1 MKTKNALFRPGKRA
15 IKRASYLLAGLALGG
30 LPLTAQDTE
39 SDEVF
44 ELSPFQID
52 ASNEQGYYSS
62 QTLAGGRLNTDL
74 KNIATSVQVVT
85 KQFMEDIGATSLD
98 EVLAY
103 TTGTE
108 AFGGLTDY
116 QQISAGLTN
125 DDQQR
130 PGDLDN
136 SGARQNPDAA
146 SRVRGMT
153 APTRTTNYFA
163 SSIPFDSYNADR
175 IDINRGAN
183 SFLFGL
189 GSPGGIVNTGLQG
202 ANLSRDSYVIDT
214 KLSTENFEDNYSTEL
229 SFNVNKILIEDKL
242 AVRLALK
249 EKDQEFMQKPAYND
263 QSRQYV
269 AIRYKPSGE
278 HNISF
283 SGNYETGDT
292 DFISV
297 ERNGPLETL
306 STFIDNPAGDRWGP
320 VTDLD
325 GNVLFEN
332 SAQRM
337 AFDVFGNLM
346 KNSADPDNN
355 TSYTGVDAN
364 GDPLNYTFY
373 RDQFLKRNGWML
385 VYDGTEDANGLPTRA
400 VDTGWTNNR
409 FRPGSPTWDP
419 FGNYSGQT
427 WATFQTTPRIAFFG
441 SNLINPD
448 TGEDYTRWN
457 NQGLLNYDVFDFR
470 KNLITGMNDTNRNDF
485 DRTMLSFE
493 AISDDGNYGI
503 SLDYASEDFS
513 RTGFS
518 LSGSPRID
526 LDINYSHVT
535 GPNALF
541 GDTNPNF
548 GRLFF
553 YASASDRTFIDENRD
568 AARATAFA
576 KVDFQEKFDGGF
588 LSKLGNHTVS
598 LLLDENEYNQ
608 STITTEPLVMG
619 NNADFHLSTD
629 ANVFQREGSAIFY
642 ISDPLINAFN
652 DPSFQLSDFHTRGL
666 QGNANV
672 HLPENHQVPL
682 VFKSEGDPNVL
693 TNRNG
698 ALAYLDQGTYTSSFQ
713 PVEGNLTG
721 TETSSQAVN
730 LQSFLFNDLLVA
742 NLGWRE
748 DSVDVRRFN
757 AERTVAETAPS
768 PDKINISIVDPA
780 SFNLGRSDIRT
791 EKSKASNFGYGFVLK
806 APSEWMP
813 EGMGLSAHY
822 GENTNFVASPG
833 QFDWFGNNIPGQDGT
848 TKDYGFTYSAMNNKF
863 VVRVTRYEG
872 DIKNDA
878 YGDASFAYRVF
889 ANVMSRQYRDLWE
902 ARNMADENQDGVFD
916 INTTGDLAGIDP
928 DMNKN
933 GYLDEVEDDPNFM
946 DNYMSLADF
955 NTFMAEYEGAWTD
968 FALDQMNFVFNPKTA
983 TDEAQVT
990 TTQITTGVLSDTSDL
1005 TAKGYEIELTANPTR
1020 NLRLAFNASQ
1030 GTVVR
1035 SNVAGGMGILVN
1047 NFRAAF
1053 ESVPQGPRLASQGNP
1068 LGSALR
1074 AQGAA
1079 LYPTNSLFGARMA
1092 NSRQAGA
1099 YYLGQAL
1106 DGSPTPEQAEWNYR
1120 FVGNYSFDEGRMK
1133 GFNLGG
1139 AYRWT
1144 DKSAIGYPNLLDPDV
1159 PVIIPDV
1166 SQPYWNDTRA
1176 YTDLWLG
1183 FRTKILNNKGDWR
1196 IQLNVRNVF
1205 ADKDPVAVQTQP
1217 DGSISRVAIPVPR
1230 QYVLSNTFRF

>member
-1 MKTKNALFRPGKRA
+1 MKTKYSLFNSESPLLKRV
-15 IKRASYLLAGLALGG
+15 SFLFAGLALCG
-30 LPLTAQDTE
+30 LPLSAQDTE
-39 SDEVF
+39 SEEVF
-44 ELSPFQID
+44 ELSPFAID
-52 ASNEQGYYSS
+52 ASQNQGYYSS

-85 KQFMEDIGATSLD
+85 KEFMEDIGATSLD

-202 ANLSRDSYVIDT
+202 ANLNRDSYVIDT
-214 KLSTENFEDNYSTEL
+214 KLSTENFDDNYSTEL

-242 AVRLALK
+242 AVRLAVK
-249 EKDQEFMQKPAYND
+249 EKDQEFMQKPAFTD

-269 AIRYKPSGE
+269 AFRFKPSTE
-278 HNISF
+278 RNIAF

-292 DFISV
+292 EFISV

-306 STFIDNPAGDRWGP
+306 STFIDNPIGDQFGP

-325 GNVLFEN
+325 GNVLFPN

-337 AFDVFGNLM
+337 VFDVFGNLM
-346 KNSADPDNN
+346 KNSASPSVR
-355 TSYTGVDAN
+355 TAYTGVDIN
-364 GDPLNYTFY
+364 GDDLNYPIY
-373 RDQFLKRNGWML
+373 RNQFLKRNGWML

-409 FRPGSPTWDP
+409 IRPGSPTWDP
-419 FGNYSGQT
+419 FGNYAGQT

-441 SNLINPD
+441 TSLINK
-448 TGEDYTRWN
+448 TGVDYTRWN
-457 NQGLLNYDVFDFR
+457 NQGLLDYEVFDFR
-470 KNLITGMNDTNRNDF
+470 KNLITGRNDTNSNDF

-503 SLDYASEDFS
+503 SLDYAGEDYS

-526 LDINYSHVT
+526 LDINYSHVV

-541 GDTNPNF
+541 GDTNPNL

-553 YASASDRTFIDENRD
+553 YASASDRTFIDEERD

-588 LSKLGNHTVS
+588 LSKLGNHTLS
-598 LLLDENEYNQ
+598 LLLDENEFTR

-642 ISDPLINAFN
+642 ISEPFLNAFN
-652 DPSFQLSDFHTRGL
+652 DPSFQLSDFHTTGL

-693 TNRNG
+693 ETRN
-698 ALAYLDQGTYTSSFQ
+698 AAMAFRDTGTYTSAFQ

-721 TETSSQAVN
+721 TETSSQALN

-757 AERTVAETAPS
+757 ADRTVEETAPS
-768 PDKINISIVDPA
+768 PDQINISIVDPA
-780 SFNLGRSDIRT
+780 SFNLSRPGIRT

-863 VVRVTRYEG
+863 VVRLTRYEG

-933 GYLDEVEDDPNFM
+933 GYLDEVEEDPNFM
-946 DNYMSLADF
+946 DNFMSLDDF
-955 NTFMAEYEGAWTD
+955 NTFMTEYEGAWAD
-968 FALDQMNFVFNPKTA
+968 FALDQMNFVFSPKTA
-983 TDEAQVT
+983 TDEARVT

-1005 TAKGYEIELTANPTR
+1005 TAEGYEIELTANPTK

-1053 ESVPQGPRLASQGNP
+1053 ESVPQGPRLSSQGNP

-1074 AQGAA
+1074 AQGSA

-1133 GFNLGG
+1133 GFNIGG

-1176 YTDLWLG
+1176 YTDLWFG
-1183 FRTKILNNKGDWR
+1183 YRRNIFNDKGNWR
-1196 IQLNVRNVF
+1196 IQLNIRNVF
-1205 ADKDPVAVQTQP
+1205 ADSDPVAVQTQP

>member
-1 MKTKNALFRPGKRA
+1 MIHTKLINRIMRWLALFCGAA
-15 IKRASYLLAGLALGG
+15 IIPAVLH
-30 LPLTAQDTE
+30 AQADDSE
-39 SDEVF
+39 GDEVY

-52 ASNEQGYYSS
+52 ASGEQGYYSS

-108 AFGGLTDY
+108 AFGGLSDY
-116 QQISAGLTN
+116 QQISAGLGN

-202 ANLSRDSYVIDT
+202 ANLNGDSYVLDT
-214 KLSTENFEDNYSTEL
+214 RLSTENFDNNYSTEF
-229 SFNVNKILIEDKL
+229 SFNVNKVLIEDKL
-242 AVRLALK
+242 AVRLAIK
-249 EKDQEFMQKPAYND
+249 EKDQEFMQKPAFTD
-263 QSRQYV
+263 QSRQFV
-269 AIRYKPSGE
+269 AFKFKPSKE

-292 DFISV
+292 EFISV

-306 STFIDNPAGDRWGP
+306 STWIDNTIDDQFGP

-325 GNVLFEN
+325 GNVLFQN

-337 AFDVFGNLM
+337 VFDVFGNLL
-346 KNSADPDNN
+346 KNSASPDVR
-355 TSYTGVDAN
+355 TAYTGVDIN
-364 GDPLNYTFY
+364 GDDLNYPIY
-373 RDQFLKRNGWML
+373 RNHFLKRNGWML
-385 VYDGTEDANGLPTRA
+385 VYDGTENADGLPTRA
-400 VDTGWTNNR
+400 VDTGWTNNQI
-409 FRPGSPTWDP
+409 RPGSPTWDP
-419 FGNYSGQT
+419 FGNFAGQT
-427 WATFQTTPRIAFFG
+427 WATFQSTPSIAFFG
-441 SNLINPD
+441 TSLINK
-448 TGEDYTRWN
+448 TGVDYTRWN
-457 NQGLLNYDVFDFR
+457 NQGLLDYEVFDFR
-470 KNLITGMNDTNRNDF
+470 KNLITGSNDTNSNDF
-485 DRTMLSFE
+485 DRTMFTFE
-493 AISDDGNYGI
+493 ATSDDGNYGI
-503 SLDYASEDFS
+503 SLDYATEDYS

-518 LSGSPRID
+518 LSGSPRIG
-526 LDINYSHVT
+526 LDVNYSHVV

-541 GDTNPNF
+541 GDTNPNL
-548 GRLFF
+548 GRLYF
-553 YASASDRTFIDENRD
+553 YASASDRTFIDEERD

-588 LSKLGNHTVS
+588 LSKMGNHTVS

-619 NNADFHLSTD
+619 NNAEFVLGTD

-642 ISDPLINAFN
+642 ISDPFLNAFD
-652 DPSFQLSDFHTRGL
+652 DPSFQMSDFHTTGL

-672 HLPENHQVPL
+672 HLPENYQVPL
-682 VFKSEGDPNVL
+682 VFNTKGDIDAGI
-693 TNRNG
+693 RNG
-698 ALAYLDQGTYTSSFQ
+698 ALATRDTGTYTSSFQ
-713 PVEGNLTG
+713 PVEGNLTS
-721 TETSSQAVN
+721 TDTSSQALN
-730 LQSFLFNDLLVA
+730 LQSFFFNDLLVA

-757 AERTVAETAPS
+757 ADRTVEETAPS
-768 PDKINISIVDPA
+768 PDKINISIIDPA
-780 SFNLGRSDIRT
+780 SFNLSRPGIRT
-791 EKSKASNFGYGFVLK
+791 EKSSASNFGYGFVLK
-806 APSEWMP
+806 APDEWMP
-813 EGMGLSAHY
+813 DGMGLSAHY
-822 GENTNFVASPG
+822 GENSNFVAAPG
-833 QFDWFGNNIPGQDGT
+833 QFDWFGKNLPGQDGT
-848 TKDYGFTYSAMNNKF
+848 TKDYGFTYSAMNNKL
-863 VVRVTRYEG
+863 VVRLTRYEG
-872 DIKNDA
+872 EIENDA
-878 YGDASFAYRVF
+878 YSDASFAYRVF
-889 ANVMSRQYRDLWE
+889 ANVISRQYRDLWE

-916 INTTGDLAGIDP
+916 INTSGDLAGIDP

-933 GYLDEVEDDPNFM
+933 GYLDEVEDDPDFMNNFM
-946 DNYMSLADF
+946 SLDDF
-955 NTFMAEYEGAWTD
+955 NTFMTEYEGVWTD

-983 TDEAQVT
+983 TDEARVT
-990 TTQITTGVLSDTSDL
+990 TTQVTTGVLSDTSSL
-1005 TAKGYEIELTANPTR
+1005 KAEGYEIEVTANPTR

-1030 GTVVR
+1030 GTVTR

-1053 ESVPQGPRLASQGNP
+1053 ESVPQGPRLSSQGNP
-1068 LGSALR
+1068 LGAALR

-1079 LYPTNSLFGARMA
+1079 LYPANSLFGARMA
-1092 NSRQAGA
+1092 NARQAGA

-1106 DGSPTPEQAEWNYR
+1106 DGSPTPEQAEWNFR
-1120 FVGNYSFDEGRMK
+1120 FVGNYSYNEGVLK
-1133 GFNLGG
+1133 GFNIGT

-1166 SQPYWNDTRA
+1166 TKPYWNDSQD
-1176 YTDLWLG
+1176 YTDIWFG
-1183 FRTKILNNKGDWR
+1183 YRRKILNDRVNWR
-1196 IQLNVRNVF
+1196 VQLNIRNIF
-1205 ADKDPVAVQTQP
+1205 ADSDPVIVQTQP
-1217 DGSISRVAIPVPR
+1217 DGSPSRMAIPVPR
-1230 QYVLSNTFRF
+1230 QYVLSNTFSF